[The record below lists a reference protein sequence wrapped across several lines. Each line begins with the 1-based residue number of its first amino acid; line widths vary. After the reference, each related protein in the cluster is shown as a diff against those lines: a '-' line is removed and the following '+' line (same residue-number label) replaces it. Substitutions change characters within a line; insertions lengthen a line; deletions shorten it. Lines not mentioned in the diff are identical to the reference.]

1 VGRKDSAAAR
11 RARWRE
17 QDTPVRFG
25 QHPLG
30 RLVTHATATLAQA
43 LQDRYELGPELGS
56 GGMATVYLAQ
66 DLRHERPVAIK
77 VLRPE
82 IAAGVG
88 AERFLREVRL
98 AARLQHPHILPVFDS
113 GEAAGLLWYAMPYVE
128 GESLRHRLARDG
140 SLSLDEAL
148 RLAREVADA
157 LDYAHRR
164 GVIHRDVKP
173 ANILL
178 SDGHALLAD
187 FGVARAF
194 TGGSAER
201 SGARDTALTEVGM
214 SVGTPAYM
222 SPEQAMGAET
232 LDGRTD
238 IYALGCVVFEMLAG
252 RPPFSGPNPQ
262 AVVARHITEP
272 VPSMRAAADTVPL
285 WVDGAVRR
293 ALAKLPDE
301 RYSTAGDLARALV
314 PGAPTEVVAGPRGE
328 RSIAV
333 LPFANL
339 SPDPE
344 NEYFADGMTDELI
357 NALAK
362 VPGLRVVS
370 RTSAFAF
377 KGRQQDVRSIGGQ
390 LSVECVLEGSVRRA
404 GRRLRT
410 AVQLVNVADGYQLW
424 SETFDRELEDV
435 FAIQD
440 EISRG
445 IVSALKLRLLGEAPG
460 PFVKSATA
468 DFEAYTLYLKGRLLW
483 NRRSED
489 ALRHGLAYFEQALER
504 DPNYALAHVGLA
516 DSYVLLCFYTALAPA
531 EGFPR
536 AKAAAETALRL
547 DPTLGEAYPAL
558 AYVKM
563 YYEWDWAGAL
573 RAFRQ
578 AIERNP
584 NYATAH
590 QWLGNCLAILGRFE
604 ESLASFQRA
613 VELDPLSPIKNA
625 ALGWGHYFARRYP
638 EAIAQQRR
646 ALEIDA
652 DLSVTHLWYGLS
664 LEQTGAAGKAVERFE
679 DAVRLL
685 GRDPVGLSFLAHGLA
700 VAGRRVEA
708 QMLLDEL
715 LEMVSR
721 RYVSGYDL
729 AVVHVGLDRPDE
741 AIAWLERGHAERTH
755 WMALMK
761 VDPRL
766 DPLRSDPRFAKL
778 IARMAFS

>member
-1 VGRKDSAAAR
+1 
-11 RARWRE
+11 
-17 QDTPVRFG
+17 
-25 QHPLG
+25 
-30 RLVTHATATLAQA
+30 
-43 LQDRYELGPELGS
+43 
-56 GGMATVYLAQ
+56 MATVYLAR
-66 DLRHERPVAIK
+66 DLRHDRPVAIK

-113 GEAAGLLWYAMPYVE
+113 GDAAGRLWYAMPYVE
-128 GESLRHRLARDG
+128 GESLRHRLEREG
-140 SLSLDEAL
+140 CLGLDDAL

-164 GVIHRDVKP
+164 GVVHRDVKP

-187 FGVARAF
+187 FGVARAAAIERESLTQ
-194 TGGSAER
+194 TGLA
-201 SGARDTALTEVGM
+201 
-214 SVGTPAYM
+214 VGTAAYM
-222 SPEQAMGAET
+222 SPEQAMGAAE

-238 IYALGCVVFEMLAG
+238 VYALGCVVFEMLAG
-252 RPPFSGPNPQ
+252 RPPYRGPNAQ

-272 VPSMRAAADTVPL
+272 VPSMRSATEGVPA
-285 WVDGAVRR
+285 WVDRVVQR
-293 ALAKLPDE
+293 ALAKTPDE
-301 RYSTAGDLARALV
+301 RFSTAGDLARALV
-314 PGAPTEVVAGPRGE
+314 PGAPTEVVSAPRAE

-377 KGRQQDVRSIGGQ
+377 KGRQQDVRSIGSQ
-390 LSVECVLEGSVRRA
+390 LNVECVLEGSVRRA

-424 SETFDRELEDV
+424 SETFDREMEDV

-445 IVSALKLRLLGEAPG
+445 IVSALKLRLLGASSG
-460 PFVKSATA
+460 SLVKSATD

-483 NRRSED
+483 NRRSDD

-504 DPNYALAHVGLA
+504 DPNYPLAHIGLA
-516 DSYVLLCFYTALAPA
+516 DSYVLLGFYTALPPA
-531 EGFPR
+531 EAFPR

-563 YYEWDWAGAL
+563 YYEWDWAGAQ

-584 NYATAH
+584 GHATAH
-590 QWLGNCLAILGRFE
+590 QWYGNCLAILGRFD

-625 ALGWGHYFARRYP
+625 ALGWGHYFARHYP

-652 DLSVTHLWYGLS
+652 DLAVTHLWYGLS
-664 LEQTGAAGKAVERFE
+664 LEQTGAVGEAVERFS

-700 VAGRRVEA
+700 LAGRRAEA
-708 QMLLDEL
+708 QEILDEL
-715 LEMVSR
+715 LAMAER
-721 RYVSGYDL
+721 RYVSAYDIAVAFTGLGGYDD
-729 AVVHVGLDRPDE
+729 AK
-741 AIAWLERGHAERTH
+741 AWLEKGYAERTH
-755 WMALMK
+755 WMALLK

-766 DPLRSDPRFAKL
+766 DPLRSDRRFETL
-778 IARMAFS
+778 LGRMAFP

>member
-1 VGRKDSAAAR
+1 MPQTTVS
-11 RARWRE
+11 
-17 QDTPVRFG
+17 
-25 QHPLG
+25 
-30 RLVTHATATLAQA
+30 LAHA
-43 LQDRYELGPELGS
+43 LQDRYELGRELGS
-56 GGMATVYLAQ
+56 GGMATVYLAR
-66 DLRHERPVAIK
+66 DLRHDRPVAIK

-113 GEAAGLLWYAMPYVE
+113 GDAAGRLWYAMPYVE
-128 GESLRHRLARDG
+128 GESLRHRLEREG
-140 SLSLDEAL
+140 CLGLDDAL

-164 GVIHRDVKP
+164 GVVHRDVKP

-187 FGVARAF
+187 FGVARAAATERESLTQ
-194 TGGSAER
+194 TGLAIG
-201 SGARDTALTEVGM
+201 TA
-214 SVGTPAYM
+214 AYM
-222 SPEQAMGAET
+222 SPEQAMGAAE

-238 IYALGCVVFEMLAG
+238 VYALGCVVFEMLAG
-252 RPPFSGPNPQ
+252 HPPYRGPNAQ

-272 VPSMRAAADTVPL
+272 VPSMRSATDGVPA
-285 WVDGAVRR
+285 WVDRVVQR
-293 ALAKLPDE
+293 ALAKTPDE
-301 RYSTAGDLARALV
+301 RFSTAGDLARALV
-314 PGAPTEVVAGPRGE
+314 PGAPTEVVSAPRAE

-377 KGRQQDVRSIGGQ
+377 KGRQQDVRSIGSQ
-390 LSVECVLEGSVRRA
+390 LNVECVLEGSVRRA

-424 SETFDRELEDV
+424 SETFDREMEDV

-445 IVSALKLRLLGEAPG
+445 IVSALKLRLLGASSG
-460 PFVKSATA
+460 SLVKSATD

-483 NRRSED
+483 NRRSDD

-504 DPNYALAHVGLA
+504 DPNYPLAHIGLA
-516 DSYVLLCFYTALAPA
+516 DSYVLLGFYTALPPA
-531 EGFPR
+531 EAFPR
-536 AKAAAETALRL
+536 AKVAAETALRL
-547 DPTLGEAYPAL
+547 DPTLGEAYPTL

-563 YYEWDWAGAL
+563 YYEWDWAGAQ
-573 RAFRQ
+573 RNFRQ

-584 NYATAH
+584 GYATAH
-590 QWLGNCLAILGRFE
+590 QWYGNCLAILGRFD

-613 VELDPLSPIKNA
+613 VDLDPLSPIKTA
-625 ALGWGHYFARRYP
+625 ALGWGYYFARHYP

-652 DLSVTHLWYGLS
+652 DLAVTHLWYGLS
-664 LEQTGAAGKAVERFE
+664 LEQTGAAGEAVERFS

-700 VAGRRVEA
+700 LAGRRAEA
-708 QMLLDEL
+708 QEVVDEL
-715 LEMVSR
+715 LAMAER
-721 RYVSGYDL
+721 RYVSAYDI
-729 AVVHVGLDRPDE
+729 AVAFTGLGAHDD
-741 AIAWLERGHAERTH
+741 AIAWLEKGYAERTH
-755 WMALMK
+755 WMALLK

-766 DPLRSDPRFAKL
+766 DPLRSDPRL
-778 IARMAFS
+778 ESMLGRMAFP

>member
-1 VGRKDSAAAR
+1 M
-11 RARWRE
+11 RA
-17 QDTPVRFG
+17 PAGAGG
-25 QHPLG
+25 QIRNNVHPAP
-30 RLVTHATATLAQA
+30 LVSHATTTLARA
-43 LQDRYELGPELGS
+43 LHDRYDLGLELGS
-56 GGMATVYLAQ
+56 GGMATVYHAR
-66 DLRHERPVAIK
+66 DLRHDRPVAIK

-98 AARLQHPHILPVFDS
+98 AARLQHPHIIPVFDS
-113 GEAAGLLWYAMPYVE
+113 GDAEGQLWYAMPYVE

-140 SLSLDEAL
+140 ALALEETL

-173 ANILL
+173 GNILL

-187 FGVARAF
+187 FGVARGL
-194 TGGSAER
+194 TGAE
-201 SGARDTALTEVGM
+201 GDPQGPGRDTALTEIGM

-222 SPEQAMGAET
+222 SPEQAMGADQ

-252 RPPFSGPNPQ
+252 RPPFSGPNAQ

-272 VPSMRAAADTVPL
+272 VPSVRATTETVPT
-285 WVDGAVRR
+285 WVDRVVQR

-301 RYSTAGDLARALV
+301 RFATAGDLARALV
-314 PGAPTEVVAGPRGE
+314 PGAPTEVVAGVRAE

-333 LPFANL
+333 LPLANL

-377 KGRQQDVRSIGGQ
+377 KGRQQDVRSIGAQ

-424 SETFDRELEDV
+424 SESFDREMEDV

-445 IVSALKLRLLGEAPG
+445 IVSALKLRLLGETAG
-460 PFVKSATA
+460 PLVKSATA
-468 DFEAYTLYLKGRLLW
+468 DFEAYTLYLKGRLYW
-483 NRRSED
+483 NRRSD
-489 ALRHGLAYFEQALER
+489 DSLRQGLRFFEQALAR
-504 DPNYALAHVGLA
+504 DPNYPLAHVGLA
-516 DSYVLLCFYTALAPA
+516 DSYVLLGFYTALAPA
-531 EGFPR
+531 DAFPR
-536 AKAAAETALRL
+536 AKTAAETALRL
-547 DPTLGEAYPAL
+547 DPTLGEAYPTL

-573 RAFRQ
+573 RAFREGIQ
-578 AIERNP
+578 QNP
-584 NYATAH
+584 GYATAH
-590 QWLGNCLAILGRFE
+590 QWQGNCLAILGRFDA
-604 ESLASFQRA
+604 SLASFQRS
-613 VELDPLSPIKNA
+613 VELDPLSAIKNA

-638 EAIAQQRR
+638 DAIAQQRR
-646 ALEIDA
+646 ALEIDPE
-652 DLSVTHLWYGLS
+652 LSVTHLWYGLS
-664 LEQTGAAGKAVERFE
+664 LEQTGAADQAVERFTE
-679 DAVRLL
+679 AVRLL
-685 GRDPVGLSFLAHGLA
+685 GRDPVGLAFLAHGLA
-700 VAGRRVEA
+700 LAGRGGEA
-708 QMLLDEL
+708 QALLDEL
-715 LEMVSR
+715 LAMRAR
-721 RYVSGYDL
+721 RYVSGYDI
-729 AVVHVGLDRPDE
+729 AVAHVGLGKHDE
-741 AIAWLERGHAERTH
+741 AIEWLEWGYAERTH

-766 DPLRSDPRFAKL
+766 DPLRSDPRFAGL
-778 IARMAFS
+778 LGRMAFP

>member
-1 VGRKDSAAAR
+1 
-11 RARWRE
+11 
-17 QDTPVRFG
+17 
-25 QHPLG
+25 
-30 RLVTHATATLAQA
+30 
-43 LQDRYELGPELGS
+43 
-56 GGMATVYLAQ
+56 MATVYLAR
-66 DLRHERPVAIK
+66 DLRHDRPVAIK

-113 GEAAGLLWYAMPYVE
+113 GDAAGRLWYAMPYVE
-128 GESLRHRLARDG
+128 GESLRHRLEREG
-140 SLSLDEAL
+140 CLGLDDAL

-164 GVIHRDVKP
+164 GVVHRDVKP

-187 FGVARAF
+187 FGVARAAATERESLTQ
-194 TGGSAER
+194 TGLAIG
-201 SGARDTALTEVGM
+201 TA
-214 SVGTPAYM
+214 AYM
-222 SPEQAMGAET
+222 SPEQAMGAAE

-238 IYALGCVVFEMLAG
+238 VYALGCVVFEMLAG
-252 RPPFSGPNPQ
+252 HPPYRGPNAQ

-272 VPSMRAAADTVPL
+272 VPSMRSATDGVPA
-285 WVDGAVRR
+285 WVDRVVQR
-293 ALAKLPDE
+293 ALAKTPDE
-301 RYSTAGDLARALV
+301 RFSTAGDLARALV
-314 PGAPTEVVAGPRGE
+314 PGAPTEVVSAPRAE

-377 KGRQQDVRSIGGQ
+377 KGRQQDVRSIGSQ
-390 LSVECVLEGSVRRA
+390 LNVECVLEGSVRRA

-424 SETFDRELEDV
+424 SETFDREMEDV

-445 IVSALKLRLLGEAPG
+445 IVSALKLRLLGASSG
-460 PFVKSATA
+460 SLVKSATD

-483 NRRSED
+483 NRRSDD

-504 DPNYALAHVGLA
+504 DPNYPLAHIGLA
-516 DSYVLLCFYTALAPA
+516 DSYVLLGFYTALPPA
-531 EGFPR
+531 EAFPR
-536 AKAAAETALRL
+536 AKVAAETALRL
-547 DPTLGEAYPAL
+547 DPTLGEAYPTL

-563 YYEWDWAGAL
+563 YYEWDWAGAQ
-573 RAFRQ
+573 RNFRQ

-584 NYATAH
+584 GYATAH
-590 QWLGNCLAILGRFE
+590 QWYGNCLAILGRFD

-613 VELDPLSPIKNA
+613 VDLDPLSPIKTA
-625 ALGWGHYFARRYP
+625 ALGWGYYFARHYP

-652 DLSVTHLWYGLS
+652 DLAVTHLWYGLS
-664 LEQTGAAGKAVERFE
+664 LEQTGAAGEAVERFS

-700 VAGRRVEA
+700 LAGRRAEA
-708 QMLLDEL
+708 QEVVDEL
-715 LEMVSR
+715 LAMAER
-721 RYVSGYDL
+721 RYVSAYDI
-729 AVVHVGLDRPDE
+729 AVAFTGLGAHDD
-741 AIAWLERGHAERTH
+741 AIAWLEKGYAERTH
-755 WMALMK
+755 WMALLK

-766 DPLRSDPRFAKL
+766 DPLRSDPRL
-778 IARMAFS
+778 ESMLGRMAFP

>member
-1 VGRKDSAAAR
+1 MS
-11 RARWRE
+11 
-17 QDTPVRFG
+17 
-25 QHPLG
+25 
-30 RLVTHATATLAQA
+30 LAHA
-43 LQDRYELGPELGS
+43 LQDRYELGRELGS
-56 GGMATVYLAQ
+56 GGMATVYLAR
-66 DLRHERPVAIK
+66 DLRHDRPVAIK

-113 GEAAGLLWYAMPYVE
+113 GDAAGRLWYAMPYVE
-128 GESLRHRLARDG
+128 GESLRHRLEREG
-140 SLSLDEAL
+140 CLGLDDAL

-164 GVIHRDVKP
+164 GVVHRDVKP

-178 SDGHALLAD
+178 SEGHALLAD
-187 FGVARAF
+187 FGVARAAATERESLTQ
-194 TGGSAER
+194 TGLA
-201 SGARDTALTEVGM
+201 
-214 SVGTPAYM
+214 VGTAAYM
-222 SPEQAMGAET
+222 SPEQAMGAAE
-232 LDGRTD
+232 LDGRAD
-238 IYALGCVVFEMLAG
+238 VYALGCVVFEMLAG
-252 RPPFSGPNPQ
+252 HPPYRGPNAQ

-272 VPSMRAAADTVPL
+272 VPSMRFATDGVPA
-285 WVDGAVRR
+285 WVDRAVQR
-293 ALAKLPDE
+293 ALAKTPDE
-301 RYSTAGDLARALV
+301 RFSTAGDLARALV
-314 PGAPTEVVAGPRGE
+314 PGAPTEVVSAPRAE

-362 VPGLRVVS
+362 VPGLHVVS

-377 KGRQQDVRSIGGQ
+377 KGKRQDVRSIGSQ
-390 LSVECVLEGSVRRA
+390 LNVECVLEGSVRQA

-424 SETFDRELEDV
+424 SETFDREMEDV

-445 IVSALKLRLLGEAPG
+445 IVSALKLRLLGASSG
-460 PFVKSATA
+460 SLVKSATD

-483 NRRSED
+483 NRRSDD

-504 DPNYALAHVGLA
+504 DPNYPLAHIGLA
-516 DSYVLLCFYTALAPA
+516 DSYVLLGFYTALPPA
-531 EGFPR
+531 EAFPR

-547 DPTLGEAYPAL
+547 DPTLGEAYPTL

-563 YYEWDWAGAL
+563 YYEWDWAGAQ

-584 NYATAH
+584 GYATAH
-590 QWLGNCLAILGRFE
+590 QWYGNCLAILGRFDA
-604 ESLASFQRA
+604 SLASFHRS

-625 ALGWGHYFARRYP
+625 ALGWGYYFARRYP

-646 ALEIDA
+646 ALEIDPELA
-652 DLSVTHLWYGLS
+652 VTHLWYGLS
-664 LEQTGAAGKAVERFE
+664 LEQTGAADQAVERFS

-685 GRDPVGLSFLAHGLA
+685 GRDPVGLAFLAHGLA
-700 VAGRRVEA
+700 IAGRRSEA
-708 QMLLDEL
+708 QAIVDEL
-715 LEMVSR
+715 LTMATR
-721 RYVSGYDL
+721 RYVSAYDI
-729 AVVHVGLDRPDE
+729 AIGFIGLGAHDD
-741 AIAWLERGHAERTH
+741 AIAWLERGYAERTH

-766 DPLRSDPRFAKL
+766 DPLRSDRRFETL
-778 IARMAFS
+778 LGRMAFP